1 MRLLWCG
8 TCSIKPYLAALK
20 RRRTAPMGTALDSF
34 FFPKPDALPLQEDKG
49 TPFGSRP
56 GANASCCSTWIEIAF
71 ACLDMQTAGRQTGG
85 RTKRKVKLVKKA
97 APWVQLV
104 QGNQSDYLNPLVA
117 TTPKPSCMMR
127 MLVFLPCPQ
136 KQRC

>member
-34 FFPKPDALPLQEDKG
+34 FSPKPDALPLQEDKG

-56 GANASCCSTWIEIAF
+56 GANASCCAWIEIAF
-71 ACLDMQTAGRQTGG
+71 AFLDMQTAGRQT
-85 RTKRKVKLVKKA
+85 THEKK
-97 APWVQLV
+97 
-104 QGNQSDYLNPLVA
+104 GKTS
-117 TTPKPSCMMR
+117 
-127 MLVFLPCPQ
+127 
-136 KQRC
+136 